1 MIDLSYLKTTTE
13 NDPAIIRKLI
23 NLFLEQLPELM
34 KNILSA
40 YENQNWEA
48 LKEAAHKA
56 KSSFH
61 IFGDLKQAEEL
72 GLMQMMA
79 KESRPKQD
87 YEELIINFKKSC
99 NQIVFELEEVINQQG
114 LL

>member
-1 MIDLSYLKTTTE
+1 MIDLTYLKTTTE
-13 NDPAIIRKLI
+13 NDPAIIMKLI

-34 KNILSA
+34 NNILSS
-40 YENQNWEA
+40 YENENWDS

-61 IFGDLKQAEEL
+61 IFGDHKQAEEL
-72 GLMQMMA
+72 GIIQMMA
-79 KESRPKQD
+79 KENSPKHE
-87 YEELIINFKKSC
+87 YEKLINNFKHSC
-99 NQIVFELEEVINQQG
+99 KQIVIELEEFRNQQN